1 MARTHTSSSSVPAS
15 AGDQVRGRSLATNLL
30 LALRP
35 GQWTKNLV
43 VFAGL
48 IFGQK
53 LLNPADVATA
63 SAAFGLFCLLS
74 GVVYLINDI
83 QDRDA
88 DRHHPVKS
96 RRPIASGALSVGRA
110 WTAAIVIGVGAL
122 AAAFALDR
130 GFFLVGLSY
139 LLLQISY
146 SLWLKHGAILDV
158 LAIALG
164 FVLRAAAGAVVLHVP
179 FSHWLLVLTLLLALF
194 LATAKRRAELVA
206 LADGAT
212 THRRSL
218 EHYTLPMLDQMLS
231 VMMACTL
238 LAYAFYTINPE
249 TVAKFGT
256 NHLLF
261 TLPLPI
267 YGLFRYLYLIH
278 RGDSHGNPSDLL
290 LSDRPLQW
298 CILLW
303 GALVAVIIY
312 GPLK

>member
-1 MARTHTSSSSVPAS
+1 MAQENTSSSAVPVS
-15 AGDQVRGRSLATNLL
+15 SGTRVRGRSLATNLL

-96 RRPIASGALSVGRA
+96 QRPIASGALSVGVA
-110 WTAAIVIGVGAL
+110 SAAAIAIGSSTLVGA
-122 AAAFALDR
+122 FVLDR
-130 GFFLVGLSY
+130 GFFAVGLSY
-139 LLLQISY
+139 LVLQIGY
-146 SLWLKHGAILDV
+146 STWLKHAAILDV
-158 LAIALG
+158 LAIAFG
-164 FVLRAAAGAVVLHVP
+164 FVLRAAGGAVVLHVP

-206 LADGAT
+206 LAGGAT
-212 THRRSL
+212 SHRRSL
-218 EHYTLPMLDQMLS
+218 EHYTLAMLDQMLS
-231 VMMACTL
+231 VVMACTL
-238 LAYAFYTINPE
+238 LAYAFYTMSAE

-256 NHLLF
+256 ERLLF

-290 LSDRPLQW
+290 LSDRPLQI

-303 GALVAVIIY
+303 GVLVAAIIY

>member
-1 MARTHTSSSSVPAS
+1 MAQENTTSSATPALS
-15 AGDQVRGRSLATNLL
+15 GAQVRGRSLATNLL

-63 SAAFGLFCLLS
+63 SAAFGLFCLFS

-83 QDRDA
+83 HDREA
-88 DRHHPVKS
+88 DRLHPVKS
-96 RRPIASGALSVGRA
+96 RRPIASGALSV
-110 WTAAIVIGVGAL
+110 TAASSAAILIAAGAL
-122 AAAFALDR
+122 AAAFLLDR
-130 GFFLVGLSY
+130 SFFLVGVSY
-139 LLLQISY
+139 LLLQASY
-146 SLWLKHGAILDV
+146 SLWLKHAAILDV
-158 LAIALG
+158 LVIAFG
-164 FVLRAAAGAVVLHVP
+164 FVMRAYSGAVVLHVP
-179 FSHWLLVLTLLLALF
+179 FSHWLLVLTLLGALF
-194 LATAKRRAELVA
+194 LGFGKRRAELVG
-206 LADGAT
+206 LASDAT
-212 THRRSL
+212 SHRRSL
-218 EHYTLPMLDQMLS
+218 EHYSLPMLDQMLS
-231 VMMACTL
+231 VVMACTL
-238 LAYAFYTINPE
+238 LAYAFYTISPE

-256 NHLLF
+256 DHLLF

-290 LSDRPLQW
+290 LSDHPLQLS
-298 CILLW
+298 ILLW
-303 GALVAVIIY
+303 GVVVAAIIY

>member
-1 MARTHTSSSSVPAS
+1 MARKHFPSSLAPDAS
-15 AGDQVRGRSLATNLL
+15 GAEVRGRSLATNLL

-88 DRHHPVKS
+88 DRHHPIKQS
-96 RRPIASGALSVGRA
+96 RPIASGAISVPTA
-110 WTAAIVIGVGAL
+110 WTAAVVLGASAL
-122 AAAFALDR
+122 AGAFLLDR
-130 GFFLVGLSY
+130 SFFFVGLSY
-139 LLLQISY
+139 LVLLSGY
-146 SLWLKHGAILDV
+146 SMWLKHSAILDV
-158 LAIALG
+158 LAIAFG
-164 FVLRAAAGAVVLHVP
+164 FVLRALAGSVVLHVP

-206 LADGAT
+206 LAGGAK
-212 THRRSL
+212 THRPIL
-218 EHYTLPMLDQMLS
+218 EHYSVPMLDQMLS
-231 VMMACTL
+231 VVMACTL
-238 LAYAFYTINPE
+238 LAYAFYTISPE

-256 NHLLF
+256 DHLLF

-290 LSDRPLQW
+290 LSDRPLQL

-303 GALVAVIIY
+303 GALVAAIIY

>member
-1 MARTHTSSSSVPAS
+1 MAHETTPSSVVPAS
-15 AGDQVRGRSLATNLL
+15 AGTQVRGRSLATNLL

-53 LLNPADVATA
+53 LLNPADVASA

-83 QDRDA
+83 RDQDA
-88 DRHHPVKS
+88 DRHHPTKS
-96 RRPIASGALSVGRA
+96 QRPIASGALSVSVAG
-110 WTAAIVIGVGAL
+110 TAAALIGLGAL
-122 AAAFALDR
+122 AAAFVLDR
-130 GFFLVGLSY
+130 GFFAVGLSY
-139 LLLQISY
+139 VVLQVAY
-146 SLWLKHGAILDV
+146 SATLKHAAILDV
-158 LAIALG
+158 LVIAFG
-164 FVLRAAAGAVVLHVP
+164 FVLRAYAGAVVLHVP
-179 FSHWLLVLTLLLALF
+179 FSHWLLVLTLLGALF
-194 LATAKRRAELVA
+194 LGFGKRRAELVA
-206 LADGAT
+206 LGGGAT
-212 THRRSL
+212 SHRRSL
-218 EHYTLPMLDQMLS
+218 EHYSLPMLDQMLS
-231 VMMACTL
+231 VVMACTL
-238 LAYAFYTINPE
+238 LAYAFYTISPE

-256 NHLLF
+256 ARLLF

-290 LSDRPLQW
+290 LSDRALQLS
-298 CILLW
+298 ILLW
-303 GALVAVIIY
+303 AALVAGIIY

>member
-1 MARTHTSSSSVPAS
+1 MARTTTPSSAAPAS
-15 AGDQVRGRSLATNLL
+15 AGAQVRGRSLATNLL

-63 SAAFGLFCLLS
+63 VAAFGLFCLFS

-88 DRHHPVKS
+88 DRHHPIKA
-96 RRPIASGALSVGRA
+96 RRPIASGAL
-110 WTAAIVIGVGAL
+110 GVGSAR
-122 AAAFALDR
+122 AAAALIGAVALVAAFQLDR
-130 GFFLVGLSY
+130 TFALVGLGY
-139 LLLQISY
+139 LVLLGGY
-146 SLWLKHGAILDV
+146 SIWLKHGAILDV
-158 LAIALG
+158 LAIAFG
-164 FVLRAAAGAVVLHVP
+164 FVLRAVAGAVVLHVP

-194 LATAKRRAELVA
+194 LAIAKRRAELVA
-206 LADGAT
+206 LAGGAA

-231 VMMACTL
+231 VVMACTL
-238 LAYAFYTINPE
+238 LAYAFYTISPE
-249 TVAKFGT
+249 TVTKFGT
-256 NHLLF
+256 DRLLL

-290 LSDRPLQW
+290 LSDHPLQL

-303 GALVAVIIY
+303 GVLVAAIIY

>member
-1 MARTHTSSSSVPAS
+1 MARRHSPSSAVSEAS
-15 AGDQVRGRSLATNLL
+15 GTQVRGRSLATNLL

-96 RRPIASGALSVGRA
+96 RRPVASGALGVGVA
-110 WTAAIVIGVGAL
+110 WTAAVLIGAGAL
-122 AAAFALDR
+122 TAAFVLDR
-130 GFFLVGLSY
+130 TFFAVGLGY
-139 LLLQISY
+139 LMLQSSY
-146 SLWLKHGAILDV
+146 SVWLKHSAILDV
-158 LAIALG
+158 MAIAFG
-164 FVLRAAAGAVVLHVP
+164 FVLRAAAGAMVLHVP

-212 THRRSL
+212 SHRRSL
-218 EHYTLPMLDQMLS
+218 EHYSLPMLDQMLS
-231 VMMACTL
+231 VVMACTL
-238 LAYAFYTINPE
+238 LAYAFYTISPE

-256 NHLLF
+256 DRLLM
-261 TLPLPI
+261 TLPMPM
-267 YGLFRYLYLIH
+267 YGLFRYLYLTH
-278 RGDSHGNPSDLL
+278 RGDSLGNPSDLL
-290 LSDRPLQW
+290 LSDRPLQI
-298 CILLW
+298 CVLLW
-303 GALVAVIIY
+303 GALVAAIIY

>member
-1 MARTHTSSSSVPAS
+1 MAQENLPSSVVS
-15 AGDQVRGRSLATNLL
+15 VSSGTEVRGRSLATNLL

-63 SAAFGLFCLLS
+63 SAAFGLFCLFS

-88 DRHHPVKS
+88 DRHHPTKS
-96 RRPIASGALSVGRA
+96 RRPIASGALGVG
-110 WTAAIVIGVGAL
+110 AAQAAALVLGLGAL
-122 AAAFALDR
+122 AAAFTLDR
-130 GFFLVGLSY
+130 GFFFVGLTY
-139 LLLQISY
+139 LLLQASY
-146 SLWLKHGAILDV
+146 SFWLKHSAILDV
-158 LAIALG
+158 LVIAFG
-164 FVLRAAAGAVVLHVP
+164 FVLRAYAGAVVLHVP
-179 FSHWLLVLTLLLALF
+179 FSHWLLVLTLLGALF
-194 LATAKRRAELVA
+194 LGFGKRRAELSA
-206 LADGAT
+206 LADGAGN
-212 THRRSL
+212 HRPSL
-218 EHYTLPMLDQMLS
+218 EHYSLPMLDQMLS
-231 VMMACTL
+231 VVMACTL

-256 NHLLF
+256 DHLLF
-261 TLPLPI
+261 TFPLPI

-290 LSDRPLQW
+290 LSDRPLQL

-303 GALVAVIIY
+303 GALVAAIIY

>member
-1 MARTHTSSSSVPAS
+1 MARKYSPSSAVPDTS
-15 AGDQVRGRSLATNLL
+15 GTQVRGRSLATNLL

-74 GVVYLINDI
+74 GVVYLVNDI
-83 QDRDA
+83 HDRDA
-88 DRHHPVKS
+88 DRLHPTK
-96 RRPIASGALSVGRA
+96 RHRPIASGAIGVNTA
-110 WTAAIVIGVGAL
+110 WIAAGVIGVGAL
-122 AAAFALDR
+122 AGAFLLDR
-130 GFFLVGLSY
+130 GFFLVGLTY
-139 LLLQISY
+139 VLLLGSY
-146 SLWLKHGAILDV
+146 SVWLKHGAILDV
-158 LAIALG
+158 LAIAFG
-164 FVLRAAAGAVVLHVP
+164 FVLRALAGSVVLHVP

-206 LADGAT
+206 LADGAAS
-212 THRRSL
+212 HRPSL
-218 EHYTLPMLDQMLS
+218 EHYSLPMLDQMLS
-231 VMMACTL
+231 VVMACTL

-256 NHLLF
+256 DRLLF

-278 RGDSHGNPSDLL
+278 RGDSPGNPSDLL
-290 LSDRPLQW
+290 LSDRPLQI

-303 GALVAVIIY
+303 GALVAAIIY

>member
-1 MARTHTSSSSVPAS
+1 MAPENTSTKAVLAS
-15 AGDQVRGRSLATNLL
+15 ASTDVHDRSLATNLL

-53 LLNPADVATA
+53 LLHPADVATA
-63 SAAFGLFCLLS
+63 AAAFGLFCLWS

-83 QDRDA
+83 QDREA
-88 DRHHPVKS
+88 DRHHPSKR
-96 RRPIASGALSVGRA
+96 RRPIASGAISVS
-110 WTAAIVIGVGAL
+110 TAAGAAVVIGVSALGGAFL
-122 AAAFALDR
+122 LDR
-130 GFFLVGLSY
+130 QFFLIGLGY
-139 LLLQISY
+139 LALQVAY
-146 SLWLKHGAILDV
+146 SRWLKHAAILDV
-158 LAIALG
+158 LVLSFG
-164 FVLRAAAGAVVLHVP
+164 FVLRAWAGAVVLGVP

-194 LATAKRRAELVA
+194 LAIGKRRGELA
-206 LADGAT
+206 GLASGAA
-212 THRRSL
+212 THRPSL
-218 EHYTLPMLDQMLS
+218 EHYTLSMLDQMLS
-231 VMMACTL
+231 VVMACTL
-238 LAYAFYTINPE
+238 LAYAFYTISAE

-256 NHLLF
+256 DHLLL

-290 LSDRPLQW
+290 LSDRPLQA
-298 CILLW
+298 CLALW
-303 GALVAVIIY
+303 GALVAAIIY

>member
-1 MARTHTSSSSVPAS
+1 MASEHTSTKAVPAS
-15 AGDQVRGRSLATNLL
+15 AGADVHDRSLATNLL

-53 LLNPADVATA
+53 LLYPADVATA
-63 SAAFGLFCLLS
+63 AAAFGLFCLWS

-88 DRHHPVKS
+88 DRHHPTKR
-96 RRPIASGALSVGRA
+96 RRPIASGAVSVPTA
-110 WTAAIVIGVGAL
+110 WTAAAVLGGAAL
-122 AAAFALDR
+122 LGAFALDQQ
-130 GFFLVGLSY
+130 FFLIGVAY
-139 LLLQISY
+139 LALQVSY
-146 SLWLKHGAILDV
+146 SRWLKHAAILDV
-158 LAIALG
+158 MVLSFG
-164 FVLRAAAGAVVLHVP
+164 FVLRAWAGVVVLRVP

-194 LATAKRRAELVA
+194 LAIGKRRGELA
-206 LADGAT
+206 GLAAGAA
-212 THRRSL
+212 THRPSL
-218 EHYTLPMLDQMLS
+218 EHYSLSMLDQMLS
-231 VMMACTL
+231 VVMACTL
-238 LAYAFYTINPE
+238 LAYAFYTISAE

-256 NHLLF
+256 DHLLL

-290 LSDRPLQW
+290 LSDRPLQA
-298 CILLW
+298 CLALW